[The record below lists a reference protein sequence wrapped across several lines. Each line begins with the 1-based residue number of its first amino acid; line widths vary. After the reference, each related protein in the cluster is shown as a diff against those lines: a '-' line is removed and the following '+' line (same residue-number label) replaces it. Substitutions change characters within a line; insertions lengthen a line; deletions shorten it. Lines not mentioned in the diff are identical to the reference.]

1 MSKRT
6 FGNVNNSDSEVFH
19 VEKLTKALGHVPLE
33 IVMPIRNEQLIMSN
47 QVKKKSGGFATSG
60 QVKKK
65 MKTDDIGGDQ
75 S

>member
-47 QVKKKSGGFATSG
+47 QVKKKSGGFAMSG

-65 MKTDDIGGDQ
+65 MKTDEIGGDQ